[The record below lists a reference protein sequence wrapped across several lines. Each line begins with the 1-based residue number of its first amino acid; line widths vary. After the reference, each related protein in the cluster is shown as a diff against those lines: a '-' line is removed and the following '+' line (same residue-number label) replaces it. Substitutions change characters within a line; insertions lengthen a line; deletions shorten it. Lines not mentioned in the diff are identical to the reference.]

1 MKSHA
6 LIFILLSGLFLNAC
20 SSSKSISNLSS
31 TKGTVQTSAN
41 DGTSF
46 ENAIMIN
53 EKTETKGVAAEYA
66 WLDAHYPGY
75 KMKSQSLKMN
85 KKRVYDV
92 LSFKTRQGK
101 DMDIYFDITEFF
113 GKF

>member
-6 LIFILLSGLFLNAC
+6 LILILLSGFLFTAC

-31 TKGTVQTSAN
+31 TKGTVQTSTN

-46 ENAIMIN
+46 ENAVVIH
-53 EKTETKGVAAEYA
+53 EKTETKGIAAEYA

-75 KMKSQSLKMN
+75 KIKSQSLKMN

-92 LSFKTRQGK
+92 LSFKTKQGK
-101 DMDIYFDITEFF
+101 DMEIYFDITDFF